1 LDPIAEHSI
10 YHTSHCLDR
19 GASNCVH
26 AGVGGPPELKYVLRI
41 LGVFAIVFAI
51 YVIAGEQLVGSS
63 GNAYVNARLAA
74 VRAPLEGTLQLSVVP
89 AGGRIV
95 KDEVMGSV
103 TASGDAD
110 ASISWVLQGRL
121 EALADMKA
129 LEATE
134 APDELARRRASERL
148 AAYERMLQA
157 RRAALV
163 GQTVAPLRSPAS
175 GLVWSLPQYSG
186 AFVESGDTIANIA
199 DCESLMVHATVSQRI
214 FNELSLGDV
223 AQFRFHDGRVA
234 PVTVSLLAGTGPRT
248 LFDTLAVNPT
258 AEQVEGYAVFLEGAA
273 LMEDDSCPIG
283 ETGRVVFSEG
293 PIGAISDFLQGFGF

>member
-1 LDPIAEHSI
+1 M
-10 YHTSHCLDR
+10 
-19 GASNCVH
+19 
-26 AGVGGPPELKYVLRI
+26 KYVLRI

-258 AEQVEGYAVFLEGAA
+258 A
-273 LMEDDSCPIG
+273 
-283 ETGRVVFSEG
+283 
-293 PIGAISDFLQGFGF
+293 